1 MVFDPVRNISFA
13 DVRHKRVLI
22 ALSGG
27 ADSVA
32 LLHLMANR
40 RAADGIAIHAA
51 HFHHGIRGQD
61 ADSDAAYCRKI
72 CAALDVEYHEGRAD
86 VPALARDRRM
96 GLETAAREARYA
108 FLRSTQAAVGA
119 DVIALAHHMDD
130 QAETILMHLLRGAG
144 PEGIC
149 GMARLENGL
158 YRPLLEIRKA
168 QLIQYLQASGIAW
181 REDQTNQIADTPRNA
196 LRLHALPEIE
206 KCYPHGVE
214 AIARYGRLA
223 RAESDYLSKAADAFL
238 DARLERGFY
247 GQRLLLRGDEDA
259 AILRRAVRKLTA
271 DWICMDRME
280 DILAIT
286 RKARGSLD
294 LSKTLR
300 IEKTPHALYFLPRS
314 EKIPSDVPL
323 ELSGE
328 TILPGICRIRSELG
342 DFPIQPSNDS
352 RVEVLDADRLQG
364 AVLRTRR
371 SGDRI
376 QPLGAQ
382 GSRLLSDYLIDR
394 KIDRPLRDGLPLIAQ
409 GSRILWAC
417 GIGMAQEARITKDT
431 RRRARLEI
439 IPITDEKPEV

>member
-1 MVFDPVRNISFA
+1 MVFNPVQKISFA
-13 DVRHKRVLI
+13 DVRCKRVLI

-40 RAADGIAIHAA
+40 RDADGITIHAA

-61 ADSDAAYCRKI
+61 ADSDAAFCREI
-72 CAALDVEYHEGRAD
+72 CAALKVEYHEGRAD

-119 DVIALAHHMDD
+119 NVIALAHHMDD

-168 QLIQYLQASGIAW
+168 QLIQYLQESGIAW
-181 REDQTNQIADTPRNA
+181 REDQTNQISDTPRNA

-247 GQRLLLRGDEDA
+247 GQRLLLHGNEDEA
-259 AILRRAVRKLTA
+259 LLRRAVRKLA
-271 DWICMDRME
+271 ANWICMDQME
-280 DILAIT
+280 AILAIA
-286 RKARGSLD
+286 RKTRGSLD
-294 LSKTLR
+294 LSKALR

-314 EKIPSDVPL
+314 EKIPSEIPL
-323 ELSGE
+323 KLPGE
-328 TILPGICRIRSELG
+328 TMLPGICRITAELG
-342 DFPIQPSNDS
+342 DFPIHPSDGHA
-352 RVEVLDADRLQG
+352 EILDADRLQG

-376 QPLGAQ
+376 QALGAQ

-394 KIDRPLRDGLPLIAQ
+394 KIDRPLRDCLPLIAQ
-409 GSRILWAC
+409 GSRILWVC
-417 GIGMAQEARITKDT
+417 GVGMAHEARITSGT